1 MHIIDM
7 NWQWRVSKLEN
18 KLIDV
23 MQSKEQRKLKNEKK
37 TVSEKCW
44 TPLNHQTII
53 MKVPNERRE
62 KRKKNI
68 WRNNYWNLSNFI
80 IKH

>member
-23 MQSKEQRKLKNEKK
+23 MQSKEQREIKNEKK
-37 TVSEKCW
+37 QS
-44 TPLNHQTII
+44 Q
-53 MKVPNERRE
+53 
-62 KRKKNI
+62 KNVG
-68 WRNNYWNLSNFI
+68 
-80 IKH
+80 HH

>member
-1 MHIIDM
+1 
-7 NWQWRVSKLEN
+7 
-18 KLIDV
+18 
-23 MQSKEQRKLKNEKK
+23 MQSKEQRKIKNEKK

-68 WRNNYWNLSNFI
+68 
-80 IKH
+80 